1 MSFINYVKPIIK
13 ENQRLYDFLRKVR
26 EVLPDKKY
34 LYENRIEILGG
45 KAVCLDLIEA
55 GSTIISGGIGNDVE
69 FEKLCIYKKNVK
81 VIGFDPTDTAE
92 LFITKCN
99 YSKKFHQNYEF
110 NKLAITADG
119 QPIKLYYADDDF
131 MSSASSDHKNV
142 LGTNYKVCESVS
154 LDDIIIKNTNIS
166 YLKLDIE
173 GPEYEIINNL
183 DAINIPQISIEFHH
197 HCDKSFTLEDTISCV
212 RKLVDMG
219 YEVFDYGEFHG
230 RKRKLPKY
238 VSKWSDLNC
247 EFLFIKSK

>member
-1 MSFINYVKPIIK
+1 MQFFNYIKPIIR
-13 ENQRLYDFLRKVR
+13 ENRVLYDFLKKVR
-26 EVLPDKKY
+26 EFVPDKSY

-45 KAVCLDLIEA
+45 KAVCLDLIED
-55 GSTIISGGIGNDVE
+55 GSTIVSGGIGNDVE
-69 FEKLCIYKKNVK
+69 FERECIHKKNVK

-92 LFITKCN
+92 LFIAK
-99 YSKKFHQNYEF
+99 YKSDKKFNKNYEF
-110 NKLAITADG
+110 KKLAITADS
-119 QPIKLYYADDDF
+119 QPIKLYYGDDDF
-131 MSSASSDHKNV
+131 MSSTSSEHRDV
-142 LGTNYKVCESVS
+142 LSTNYKICESVS
-154 LDDIIIKNTNIS
+154 LNDILIEYKNIS

-183 DAINIPQISIEFHH
+183 GGINIPQISIEFHH
-197 HCDKSFTLEDTISCV
+197 HCDKRFTLEDTISCV

-247 EFLFIKSK
+247 EFLFIKS